1 MSVLQGMADMGA
13 GYWSP
18 RHLARRASVT
28 PRLLL
33 GTTPLVLLLL
43 AWQLLGD
50 SGSPYFPPPA
60 KWVEAVADRIQ
71 AGDLVPAMAQTLAS
85 VSLGLAVAT
94 VLGVTLGVALGMSRT
109 VARYLGS
116 TLEFLRTLPP
126 PAVVPVA
133 ALLVGVNES
142 MKVFVIVFAAF
153 WPIVL
158 GTFAAVEALHP
169 LLWDVSRSLHLTS
182 REKLVKV
189 TIPALLPA
197 ILTAIR
203 VAAPLAIIISLLA
216 EMLTSMPGLG
226 ATLLLAQRSFNAAEV
241 FGLLVVVGLF
251 GLTLNAFLALVESL
265 LVGPRNLET
274 ATGMHDR
281 SGTA

>member
-1 MSVLQGMADMGA
+1 M
-13 GYWSP
+13 
-18 RHLARRASVT
+18 
-28 PRLLL
+28 
-33 GTTPLVLLLL
+33 LL
-43 AWQLLGD
+43 AWQVLGD
-50 SGSPYFPPPA
+50 SSSPYFPPPA
-60 KWVEAVADRIQ
+60 TWVDAVADRIQ
-71 AGDLVPAMAQTLAS
+71 AGELLPAMVQTLAS

-94 VLGVTLGVALGMSRT
+94 TLGVTLGVALGMSQAL
-109 VARYLGS
+109 ARYLGS

-133 ALLVGVNES
+133 ALIVGVNGP

-169 LLWDVSRSLHLTS
+169 LLWDVSRSLHLTK
-182 REKLVKV
+182 REKLIKV

-203 VAAPLAIIISLLA
+203 VAAPLAIIISLLT

-226 ATLLLAQRSFNAAEV
+226 ATLLLAQRNFNAAEV
-241 FGLLVVVGLF
+241 FGLLVVVGFF
-251 GLTLNAFLALVESL
+251 GLALNGFLALAESS
-265 LVGPRNLET
+265 LVRPGYPQSNASMR
-274 ATGMHDR
+274 DR
-281 SGTA
+281 SQAA